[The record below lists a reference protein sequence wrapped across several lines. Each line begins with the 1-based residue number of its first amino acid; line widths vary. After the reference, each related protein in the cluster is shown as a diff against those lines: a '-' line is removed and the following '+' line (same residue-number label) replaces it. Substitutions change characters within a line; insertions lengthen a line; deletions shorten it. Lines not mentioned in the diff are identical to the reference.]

1 MPQVLTDIGL
11 PIALIL
17 IMTGVGLSLTGA
29 DFKRVLEQPKSFIV
43 GALCQMLFL
52 PVAALSIIT
61 VIGLSGELAFGLF
74 ILALCPGGTTSNL
87 YSYLAKADVGL
98 SVSLTAGLG
107 FITPF
112 TIPLLAS
119 WSLTFFGGDASF
131 ELPILMTWAKLTVV
145 TVIPV
150 LIGMAIRNKWQ
161 TFALRAQAYVSWF
174 SIAVLA
180 LVIISICLK
189 LGEKLIDFTILTGPA
204 VIALNIITMTV
215 GYLVGK
221 LLLNNEAQSRT
232 ITLEVGLQNGTLAL
246 LITSAIL
253 QSSTMSMAP
262 SIYSLFMFI
271 TASLFTFIVLKKD
284 KERAANTSL
293 KHQVEE

>member
-61 VIGLSGELAFGLF
+61 VTGLSGELAFGLF